1 MTKKELEAQLESIGL
16 PVAYKRFKKP
26 PSPPFI
32 TYLRTSSEN
41 ISSDFKVHGK
51 KPTYAIELYTNDED
65 PVTEAKVEAIL
76 ENIDPDYTTDETY
89 IDSEKL
95 FEVRYEIE
103 IIDRR

>member
-1 MTKKELEAQLESIGL
+1 MTSEELKAQLESTGL
-16 PVAYKRFKKP
+16 PVEYGRFKKP
-26 PSPPFI
+26 PSPPYI
-32 TYLRTSSEN
+32 VYLRTSSEN
-41 ISSDFKVHGK
+41 ISSDFKVHGNR
-51 KPTYAIELYTNDED
+51 PTYAIELYTNEKD
-65 PVTEAKVEAIL
+65 PAAEANVEAIL